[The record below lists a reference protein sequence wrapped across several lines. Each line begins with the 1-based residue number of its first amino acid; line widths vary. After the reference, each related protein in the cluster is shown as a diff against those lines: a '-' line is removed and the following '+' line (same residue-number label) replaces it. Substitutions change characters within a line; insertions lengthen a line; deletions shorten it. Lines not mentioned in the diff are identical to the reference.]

1 MKNFINKLLLL
12 VLFLGNTLNISPLVH
27 AATSTSAVQFVDNV
41 TLATSNG
48 PITSNKISDASLVN
62 STYTL
67 NIPNGEVLDTSQP
80 YTMPLPPELKPTTS
94 APIQL
99 TKPDGTLLGE
109 VTVQNN
115 VISIMFE
122 PVINSLSNRV
132 LYFNFWS
139 AFNKDTL
146 NYDVGNNLIFPTKT
160 NPNNSIHVNFSKSS
174 SGEGSGTSAVA
185 KTLRYEANNIVTW
198 TVTINNGGYSV
209 ANANFFDTMSNTQDY
224 VPGSTTIHY
233 RNYKNTVIRSETTDL
248 AFYSNSDGSKS
259 TSLNFGRLYG
269 DVEASLTETNSIV
282 IHYQTKM
289 TFNPLN
295 NKYPNHASTY
305 DGDTIIDS
313 VVSTATYHGQGG
325 GGTGDPAGDVT
336 VKYVDESG
344 NKLSDDVVLTG
355 NIGQNYNSEQKTIDG
370 YTFKEV
376 QGNPTGSFTDQA
388 QTVTYVYTKTP
399 AGAVTVSYVDESG
412 NKLSDDVVLTGNI
425 GENYNSEQK
434 TIDGYTFKEVQGNPT
449 GSFTDQA
456 QTVTYVYTKTP
467 AGNVT
472 VSYVDESGN
481 KLSDDVVLTGNIG
494 ENYNSEQKTIDGYT
508 FKEVQ
513 GNPTGSFTDQEQV
526 VTYVYSK
533 VPVKA
538 GDVTVKHTDEEGN
551 KIAEDTVLTGN
562 IGDRYTIKEKDIPGY
577 TVKEVRGNL
586 SGVFTEKEQEISY
599 IYAED
604 KVFQLPATGDDS
616 GKFLS
621 IIGLILLVMVGG
633 IIYFVRKFKKNDVE
647 K

>member
-80 YTMPLPPELKPTTS
+80 YTMPLPPELKPTSS

-269 DVEASLTETNSIV
+269 DAEASLTETNSIV

-305 DGDTIIDS
+305 DGDTFIDS

-376 QGNPTGSFTDQA
+376 QGNPTGSFTDQ
-388 QTVTYVYTKTP
+388 
-399 AGAVTVSYVDESG
+399 
-412 NKLSDDVVLTGNI
+412 
-425 GENYNSEQK
+425 
-434 TIDGYTFKEVQGNPT
+434 
-449 GSFTDQA
+449 
-456 QTVTYVYTKTP
+456 
-467 AGNVT
+467 
-472 VSYVDESGN
+472 
-481 KLSDDVVLTGNIG
+481 
-494 ENYNSEQKTIDGYT
+494 
-508 FKEVQ
+508 
-513 GNPTGSFTDQEQV
+513 EQV
-526 VTYVYSK
+526 VTYVYTK

-586 SGVFTEKEQEISY
+586 TGVFTEKEQEISY
-599 IYAED
+599 VYTED
-604 KVFQLPATGDDS
+604 KMFQLPATGDDS